1 MSSVSRRNLLAG
13 TAVGAFSLGV
23 AGAASAKPKPKDDYV
38 VDVVVLGYGGAGAT
52 TAIAA
57 ADAGATVLIVERQPE
72 GAVRSNTRMSGGYIH
87 SPDKN
92 GDRQAL
98 KSYFV
103 GLFSGKFSEAI
114 PVGEDPKI
122 SERMAEYWTE
132 YSPRLHDWILSLDP
146 QVKMLKT
153 GGGAQYKNF
162 PGAKECAYAVYRTSY
177 PDRVSNTVST
187 YNLPKE
193 QATEGEALFR
203 ALENG
208 VNARKTQISI
218 LYGARGESL
227 ITAPKGEV
235 VGLIAEKD
243 GHKVRIRARKAVVLC
258 SGGYEYNEAMR
269 KAFLPGLGKSGWAFY
284 GTPYNEGDGIRMGL
298 DVGAG
303 LTKAGACA
311 ARMIWA
317 PPVYY
322 NGMRIGVTT
331 VGVGFAHSMVV
342 NSLGK
347 RFTNEALIMG
357 GITNNM
363 FYEKAGEQSLKT
375 LTYDNMPSWQIF
387 DSRIFD
393 TKTLANL
400 TRSTVGYGFVDYG
413 AADNSDAL
421 KKGWIFKADSIE
433 ALAELIAK
441 DPDNAGRM
449 TPSLLAQTVKDFNAA
464 CQAGSDEAFG
474 RSKSTMKPVD
484 QGPYY
489 AIPLFAGGSNTKGG
503 LSTDADKRV
512 LDWFGRPIP
521 GLFAVGEISC
531 GLNRGGAMLT
541 ECLVFGLVCGEKVAK
556 LKSRT

>member
-1 MSSVSRRNLLAG
+1 MTNISRRNLLAG
-13 TAVGAFSLGV
+13 TAAGTLSLAGV
-23 AGAASAKPKPKDDYV
+23 SRAAARPKDDYV
-38 VDVVVLGYGGAGAT
+38 ADVVVLGYGGAGAT

-57 ADAGATVLIVERQPE
+57 ADAGANVLIVERQPE
-72 GAVRSNTRMSGGYIH
+72 GKVRSNTRMSGGYIH

-92 GDRQAL
+92 GDRKAL
-98 KSYFV
+98 KTYFL
-103 GLFSGKFSEAI
+103 GLFSGKFSDAVPI
-114 PVGEDPKI
+114 GEDPEI
-122 SERMAEYWTE
+122 SEKMAEYWTQ
-132 YSPRLHDWILSLDP
+132 YSPQLHDWILSLDP
-146 QVKMLKT
+146 SVKMLKT
-153 GGGAQYKNF
+153 GGGAQYVNF
-162 PGAKECAYAVYRTSY
+162 PGAKECSYAVYRTSY
-177 PDRVSNTVST
+177 PDRITNTATT

-208 VNARKTQISI
+208 VLTRKKHISV
-218 LYGARGESL
+218 LYGARGEEL
-227 ITAPKGEV
+227 IVNEKREV

-243 GHKVRIRARKAVVLC
+243 GRKLRIRARKAVVLC
-258 SGGYEYNEAMR
+258 SGGFEYNEAMR

-303 LTKAGACA
+303 LTKASACA

-317 PPVYY
+317 PPVYH

-331 VGVGFAHSMVV
+331 VGVGFAHSLVV
-342 NSLGK
+342 NSLGE
-347 RFTNEALIMG
+347 RYTNEARITG

-363 FYEKAGEQSLKT
+363 FYEKAGEQSMTT
-375 LTYDNMPSWQIF
+375 LTFDNIPSWQIF

-413 AADNSDAL
+413 AKDNSDAL
-421 KKGWIFKADSIE
+421 KKGWIFKADSID

-449 TPSLLAQTVKDFNAA
+449 KAEVLVETVKDFNEDCADG
-464 CQAGSDEAFG
+464 QDDDFG
-474 RSKSTMKPVD
+474 RNKATMKPVD
-484 QGPYY
+484 KGPFY
-489 AIPLFAGGSNTKGG
+489 AVPLFAGGSNTKGG
-503 LSTDADKRV
+503 LSTDADRQV
-512 LDWFGRPIP
+512 LDWSGKPIG
-521 GLFAVGEISC
+521 GLYAVGEISC

-541 ECLVFGLVCGEKVAK
+541 ECLVFGLVCGKKVAK
-556 LKSRT
+556 LNSRT